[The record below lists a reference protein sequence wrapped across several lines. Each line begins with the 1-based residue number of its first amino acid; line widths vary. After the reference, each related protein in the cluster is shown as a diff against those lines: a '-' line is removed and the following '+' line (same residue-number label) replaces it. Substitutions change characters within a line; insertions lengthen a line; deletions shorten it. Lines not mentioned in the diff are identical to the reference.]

1 MNNPYFY
8 LIRHISSNRLYAGVK
23 WSDPDSS
30 TFMTEDGYTTSSN
43 IVNTIIK
50 NEGIDTFCVLRIKHF
65 DTAEEACSYESKFLS
80 KVHARTNPLFINRTE
95 NSSDFQNKG
104 GYELSEKTKEKMRKP
119 KSEEHIKNMRKAQ
132 TERTEE
138 HIKNIISARR
148 RKGEWHSDEAKHNIA
163 TSQKKRFEDEKERQ
177 KISEGVKRWI
187 KETGGLT
194 EEQKRKHKEMNSGEN
209 NGMYG
214 KKHSE
219 ETRRKLRE
227 AWARR
232 RAAKKQDLNTKN

>member
-30 TFMTEDGYTTSSN
+30 TFMTEDGYTTSSK

-50 NEGIDTFCVLRIKHF
+50 NEGTDSFNVLRIKHF

-119 KSEEHIKNMRKAQ
+119 KSEEHKSNMRKPKS
-132 TERTEE
+132 EE
-138 HIKNIISARR
+138 HIENVVSSRR
-148 RKGEWHSDEAKHNIA
+148 RNGDWFSDEAKHNIA
-163 TSQKKRFEDEKERQ
+163 ISQKKRFEDENERQ
-177 KISEGVKRWI
+177 KTSEGVKRWL

-194 EEQKRKHKEMNSGEN
+194 EEQKQKHREAVAGKN

-227 AWARR
+227 VWARR

>member
-1 MNNPYFY
+1 MSKPYFY

-23 WSDPDSS
+23 WSSPDSS

-50 NEGIDTFCVLRIKHF
+50 NEGIHAFCVLRIKHF
-65 DTAEEACSYESKFLS
+65 DIAEEACSYESKFLS
-80 KVHARTNPLFINRTE
+80 KVHAKTNPSFINQTE
-95 NSSDFQNKG
+95 NSEDFHNKG

-119 KSEEHIKNMRKAQ
+119 KSEEHKKNMRKPQ
-132 TERTEE
+132 SRE
-138 HIKNIISARR
+138 HIKNRTKSRMSD
-148 RKGEWHSDEAKHNIA
+148 GEWFSDKARINLTA
-163 TSQKKRFEDEKERQ
+163 GQKKRFEDESQRERVA
-177 KISEGVKRWI
+177 EGVKKWI

-194 EEQKRKHKEMNSGEN
+194 KEQKQKHRDSVTGKN

-219 ETRRKLRE
+219 ETRRKLKE

-232 RAAKKQDLNTKN
+232 KAEKTKNKN

>member
-1 MNNPYFY
+1 MSKPYFY

-23 WSDPDSS
+23 WSSPDSS

-50 NEGIDTFCVLRIKHF
+50 NEGIHAFCVLRIKHF
-65 DTAEEACSYESKFLS
+65 DIAEEACSYESKFLS
-80 KVHARTNPLFINRTE
+80 KVHARTNPSFINQTE
-95 NSSDFQNKG
+95 NSGDFHNKG

-119 KSEEHIKNMRKAQ
+119 KSEKTKEKMRKPK
-132 TERTEE
+132 TKE
-138 HIKNIISARR
+138 HVENYVASR
-148 RKGEWHSDEAKHNIA
+148 RKNGEWFSDEAKQNLAI
-163 TSQKKRFEDEKERQ
+163 SQQKRFENEDEKK

-187 KETGGLT
+187 DKTGGLT
-194 EEQKRKHKEMNSGEN
+194 PEQKQRHKEMNSGKN

-219 ETRRKLRE
+219 ETRRKLKE

-232 RAAKKQDLNTKN
+232 KAEKTKNKN